1 MASISDVSLN
11 WGLYYNLDNSGSDG
25 VVTITTTTDLDGS
38 NVFITLDGNNSES
51 VTISDNSANITIT
64 DASFSAL
71 TSGTSYTINATI
83 EGTDISNSESF
94 TYDVIAP
101 DPPDVTFPNSPNNNG
116 DVTINSLGAG
126 ATTWEYSTNNGSN
139 WTDGTG
145 TNSFTLDEATYPAEY
160 IQVRNTDDA
169 GNVSSVTSN
178 NGEIVIETSRP
189 SMTITAT
196 EVASGATSNDATL
209 SLTFTSSEDTS
220 DFAEADITVTNGS
233 LSAFTKSSDTVYTA
247 TFTPT
252 ANGNCTIRVAENT
265 FNDAAGN
272 GNTESAQFT
281 WIFDNT
287 APDYDV
293 TDPIGNFIFNISIPI
308 ANRLIE
314 NKSPTLVINT
324 NEAGTLTTNIAT
336 GFNSGNSLSV
346 SVGDNTIQLAELQYG
361 TYSGKTLTL
370 TDSANNSKTV
380 TIPTFEVSAATLVV
394 TSGIGIK
401 RR

>member
-1 MASISDVSLN
+1 MASITDVSLN
-11 WGLYYNLDNSGSDG
+11 WGLYYNLNNNGNDG
-25 VVTITTTTDLDGS
+25 IVTITTTDLDGS

-51 VTISDNSANITIT
+51 VTISDNSANITIS
-64 DASFSAL
+64 DASFSDL

-94 TYDVIAP
+94 TYE
-101 DPPDVTFPNSPNNNG
+101 
-116 DVTINSLGAG
+116 
-126 ATTWEYSTNNGSN
+126 TT
-139 WTDGTG
+139 
-145 TNSFTLDEATYPAEY
+145 
-160 IQVRNTDDA
+160 
-169 GNVSSVTSN
+169 
-178 NGEIVIETSRP
+178 RP

-196 EVASGATSNDATL
+196 GVNSGDTTNDATL
-209 SLTFTSSEDTS
+209 SLTFTSSKATT
-220 DFAEADITVTNGS
+220 DFAVGDITVTNGS

-247 TFTPT
+247 TFTPI

-272 GNTESAQFT
+272 VNTASAQFT
-281 WIFDNT
+281 WVLDNT

-293 TDPIGNFIFNISIPI
+293 TEPIGNFIFNISIPI
-308 ANRLIE
+308 ENRLIG